1 MLEQTARLRQVL
13 AALLGLAVLLEQAAL
28 PGQTQAGLSR
38 PALAPRELELGQ
50 ALLFLVISKKKRRRT
65 NVLVLVLVLQTWQ
78 MLLVVKNRDTFEV
91 SPGLYG
97 ARLRDILCGLRCGC
111 LLTPFE
117 TSRAASQGLTM
128 RHGRKYRTLSEP

>member
-1 MLEQTARLRQVL
+1 ML
-13 AALLGLAVLLEQAAL
+13 AALLGLVVLLEQAAL
-28 PGQTQAGLSR
+28 PGQTQAGMSR
-38 PALAPRELELGQ
+38 LALAPRELEQVLGQ
-50 ALLFLVISKKKRRRT
+50 APQFLVISKKKLRRT

-78 MLLVVKNRDTFEV
+78 MLLVVKKGVFEM

-97 ARLRDILCGLRCGC
+97 AGLRDILCGLRCGC

-128 RHGRKYRTLSEP
+128 RHGRKHRTLSEP